1 MCLRESIMFLQHKHV
16 DNLSLVLGSPEEVEE
31 SQEKHNSHHSPLIS

>member
-16 DNLSLVLGSPEEVEE
+16 DNRTLVLGSHEEVKE
-31 SQEKHNSHHSPLIS
+31 SQEKHNSHHSSLIS